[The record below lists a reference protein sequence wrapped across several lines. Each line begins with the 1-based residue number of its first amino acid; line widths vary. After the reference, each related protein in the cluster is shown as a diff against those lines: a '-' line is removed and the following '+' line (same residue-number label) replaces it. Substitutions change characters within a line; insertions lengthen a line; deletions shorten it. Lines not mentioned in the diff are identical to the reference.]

1 MSWTLAAAWIVM
13 SSVAAARPD
22 PSLLAVPAQ
31 GDVLAAQWQLA
42 MRVAGPVTT
51 TDPNHIGVAIGVGR
65 AGTYRLGMR
74 YQPAESDLLGF
85 MQGTVGFRVMESG
98 RWTVAADVEHTHVWA
113 SRGLYRS
120 GDFQFEGHDRRW
132 LTLGVVSAMASD
144 RRWLGVISGVEVGAG
159 QLGVRDQVVGRIGST
174 ALNSAPVAVLKTAA
188 VVGMVGVRM
197 SYPLRW
203 GFDSEARVR
212 ILGAGHSRGG
222 VVPFSHATA
231 EWEISRAVFTSSRY
245 GRGRLGLT
253 GSHATS
259 TRAATYYQNGVGL
272 TFKIAF

>member
-1 MSWTLAAAWIVM
+1 MSWTLAAAWVVM
-13 SSVAAARPD
+13 SSVAAAPPD
-22 PSLLAVPAQ
+22 PSLLAAPAQ
-31 GDVLAAQWQLA
+31 GDVRAAQWQLA

-51 TDPNHIGVAIGVGR
+51 TDPNHIGIAIGVGR
-65 AGTYRLGMR
+65 AGAYRLGMR

-113 SRGLYRS
+113 TRGLYRS
-120 GDFQFEGHDRRW
+120 GDFQFEAHDRRW

-174 ALNSAPVAVLKTAA
+174 ALNSAPVAVLKTTAA
-188 VVGMVGVRM
+188 VGMVGVRM

-231 EWEISRAVFTSSRY
+231 EWELSRAVFSSSRY

-259 TRAATYYQNGVGL
+259 TRAATYYQHGVGL